1 MQPMNEMTREQAIS
15 KLQEERDLL
24 KGETDIDGSYWTKDL
39 VQALEMGIEAL
50 RAADI
55 EPDDLYLIRRFGMTR
70 KSIAR
75 VMWDAMRA
83 VCGEIEQFANALDPD
98 HDTLDDLVD
107 GGLWDDN
114 GDLKWIAY
122 QQEIASS
129 IFMDIISSGTYY
141 GGQTSALEAC
151 KMSGINGWNPLR
163 KEK

>member
-24 KGETDIDGSYWTKDL
+24 EGEVDIDGSDWCADMR
-39 VQALEMGIEAL
+39 QALEMGIEAL

-55 EPDDLYLIRRFGMTR
+55 ESDDLYLIRRFGMTR

-75 VMWDAMRA
+75 VMWNAMRT
-83 VCGEIEQFANALDPD
+83 VCDEVEQFADALDSD
-98 HDTLDDLVD
+98 HDTLDDMVD